1 MFRQRYI
8 SLFVC
13 LMVFNATSN
22 NISVVSWWSVLLVEE
37 TGRPGDN
44 HQPVASHWQTLLHN
58 VVHLALIEIR
68 IHRRYITNKWD
79 RYKDHNTDRQKPI
92 SRWNIKTA
100 PFVTTFM
107 HINTTNIKSWWT
119 LQCNCIYISNSCIG
133 SWSHRLLNYCTF
145 HSFHD
150 FERTLLGEGY
160 SKNPDI
166 YVFHYFYSIFN
177 KYFFFNFN

>member
-8 SLFVC
+8 SLFVWWC
-13 LMVFNATSN
+13 LTPLPTTFQLYRGGQFY
-22 NISVVSWWSVLLVEE
+22 WWRKPEDPEKITNLSQV
-37 TGRPGDN
+37 TDK
-44 HQPVASHWQTLLHN
+44 TLSHN

-68 IHRRYITNKWD
+68 IHRRYITNKCD

-92 SRWNIKTA
+92 SRWNINTA

-107 HINTTNIKSWWT
+107 HINHTNIKPWWT

-150 FERTLLGEGY
+150 FERTLFGEGY

-166 YVFHYFYSIFN
+166 YVFHYFYS
-177 KYFFFNFN
+177 NFQ